1 MKQVEFDETLRQMR
15 VERDAKIAPL
25 KRMIAELEVEIN
37 KKGEQ
42 LHRMNQEYAALRL
55 QKSLLNKDKTRIEIE
70 HNERYMNFIK
80 NNEGHVSRNLEDV
93 SDFAIIN
100 ELSAR
105 GFTLVGGV
113 LSNSERT
120 EETLNTMNG
129 MMQPKDEAV

>member
-1 MKQVEFDETLRQMR
+1 MKQVEFDETLRLMR

>member
-105 GFTLVGGV
+105 GFTLVGGGTFELRAHRGNV
-113 LSNSERT
+113 EHYEWN
-120 EETLNTMNG
+120 
-129 MMQPKDEAV
+129 DAA